1 MGKWKGRH
9 MCRPYKKMKNKRD
22 NLKYGQAMIE
32 FVIGLVG
39 LLILLTMVFQ
49 GVVLTKE
56 HTDAMTEAR
65 AEAGANAISAL
76 SGINSPDYVSEVD
89 SGSDWKKYTEDD
101 IKITASSFSLQND
114 IVERSVVNSS
124 DWDIIGAS
132 PRSSFNYIKNVVSPV
147 DAYGLVSGAS
157 RKSVTLSEAFK
168 NLIWNKDSIDIDVE
182 VWMTHTDDIY

>member
-1 MGKWKGRH
+1 
-9 MCRPYKKMKNKRD
+9 
-22 NLKYGQAMIE
+22 MIE
-32 FVIGLVG
+32 FVVGLVG

-49 GVVLTKE
+49 GVVLTKQ

-65 AEAGANAISAL
+65 AQAGANAISAL
-76 SGINSPDYVSEVD
+76 SGINSPDYISEVD
-89 SGSDWKKYTEDD
+89 SGADRKKYTEDD
-101 IKITASSFSLQND
+101 IKITASSLSLQRD
-114 IVERSVVNSS
+114 IVERTVANSS

-168 NLIWNKDSIDIDVE
+168 SLIWNKDSIDIDVE